1 MDTNKTV
8 IYEIWQTHNAEK
20 QFLSLNMLE
29 KGKDEIN
36 LFDYE
41 KVYTGKIK
49 NNYDNTKEILE
60 YLFELFNVTRPKG
73 YTGHSMSVSD
83 IVKVNNEWWYCDTF
97 GFSKLEDL

>member
-8 IYEIWQTHNAEK
+8 VYEIWQTYNAEK

-49 NNYDNTKEILE
+49 NNYDNVEEILE
-60 YLFELFNVTRPKG
+60 YLFELFNVTRPKD
-73 YTGHSMSVSD
+73 YTWHSMSVSD

-97 GFSKLEDL
+97 GFSKLE